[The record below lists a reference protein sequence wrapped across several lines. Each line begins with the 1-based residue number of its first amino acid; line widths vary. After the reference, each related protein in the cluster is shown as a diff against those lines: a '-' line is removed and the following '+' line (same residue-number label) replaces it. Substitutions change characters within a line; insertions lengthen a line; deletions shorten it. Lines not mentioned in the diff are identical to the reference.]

1 MGSNRRSENVDVTLR
16 GKTAIVTGAAS
27 GIGLATVLKY
37 LEADAAGVVA
47 VDVAAELPD
56 PLARHPEYGG
66 RLRYVRGDVGVERT
80 AVEFTQAAVDAWGRI
95 DVLVNNAGVSV
106 VK

>member
-37 LEADAAGVVA
+37 LEAGAAGVIA
-47 VDVAAELPD
+47 VDVAELPD
-56 PLARHPEYGG
+56 ALSPHVAGG
-66 RLRYVRGDVGVERT
+66 RVRQVRGDVGQEST
-80 AVEFTQAAVDAWGRI
+80 AASFARAAIDDFGRI
-95 DVLVNNAGVSV
+95 DVLVNNAGISV

>member
-47 VDVAAELPD
+47 VDVAAGLAE
-56 PLARHPEYGG
+56 PLARHAAEGG
-66 RLRYVRGDVGVERT
+66 RLRYVRGDAGLERT
-80 AVEFTQAAVDAWGRI
+80 AVEFTRIAVEAWGRVDI
-95 DVLVNNAGVSV
+95 LVNNAGISV
-106 VK
+106 